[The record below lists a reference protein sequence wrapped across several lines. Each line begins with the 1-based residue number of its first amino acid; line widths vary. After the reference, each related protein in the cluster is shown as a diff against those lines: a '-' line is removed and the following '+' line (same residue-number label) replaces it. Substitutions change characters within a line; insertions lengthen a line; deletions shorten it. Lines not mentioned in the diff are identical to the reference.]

1 MIGAAQE
8 VESNADISLLISMSA
23 STFDLSPAC
32 TSLPSEPLI
41 DLNCQVE
48 IVAMRRNTASSS
60 YIDQIEPAIH
70 SV

>member
-8 VESNADISLLISMSA
+8 VESNADIALLISMSA

-48 IVAMRRNTASSS
+48 IVPMRRNTASSG
-60 YIDQIEPAIH
+60 YMDQFELVIQA
-70 SV
+70 V